1 MNPEA
6 VLPSAPAPLGARCR
20 TIAFTSGKGGVGK
33 SNLVLNTGLVLARR
47 GRRVALLDGD
57 LGLANLTVLL
67 GQTPKHDLR
76 DVLAGDKRLDEI
88 LLRGPHGI
96 TLVPA
101 GSGVADLARLT
112 EEQRS
117 DLFDQIAALEAT
129 VDFLLIDTGAGL
141 NETVLSLILASD
153 ESVVVTRPEPTALAD
168 AYALMKVVVR
178 ECPAYP
184 FHVLINMVRDA
195 EQARQVHRSL
205 SEILM
210 RFLGYRPGDAGF
222 VLMDSA
228 VGDAVVQQVPF
239 TVSAPR
245 CRASRCLEGLAD
257 RLLGGGAPAGGRGA
271 DILGTDVAGA
281 TAEAMTTRALRPGA
295 RIGGRRIRALRD
307 EIVEADLGAR
317 QARRRAHRE
326 PAAEA
331 PAPGRPLLGGTA
343 RLSGRGGGL
352 RPRARRGVRGV
363 CRPSRARGHLR

>member
-6 VLPSAPAPLGARCR
+6 LLPPPSAPTGARCR

-33 SNLVLNTGLVLARR
+33 SNLVLNTALLLARR

-76 DVLAGDKRLDEI
+76 DVFSGDKRLDEI
-88 LLRGPHGI
+88 LLRGPYGV

-101 GSGVADLARLT
+101 GSGVAELAHLT
-112 EEQRS
+112 EEQRN
-117 DLFDQIAALEAT
+117 DLFEQVAALEKT

-141 NETVLSLILASD
+141 NETVLSLIMASD

-184 FHVLINMVRDA
+184 FHILINMVKDA

-205 SEILM
+205 SEILL
-210 RFLGYRPGDAGF
+210 RFLSYRPGDAGF
-222 VLMDSA
+222 VFMDAA
-228 VGDAVVQQVPF
+228 VGDAVIQQVPF

-257 RLLGGGAPAGGRGA
+257 RLLGGRAPARG
-271 DILGTDVAGA
+271 TSPSFWEKVSS
-281 TAEAMTTRALRPGA
+281 
-295 RIGGRRIRALRD
+295 RRW
-307 EIVEADLGAR
+307 R
-317 QARRRAHRE
+317 Q
-326 PAAEA
+326 P
-331 PAPGRPLLGGTA
+331 
-343 RLSGRGGGL
+343 
-352 RPRARRGVRGV
+352 
-363 CRPSRARGHLR
+363 